1 MSALLLSRL
10 QFALTISFH
19 IIFPAFSIGLAS
31 YLVLIEGLWLK
42 TRQKIYYRTARYF
55 SKILALTFGMGIISG
70 LAMAFQMGTNWAG
83 FSKTVGPVLGVLF
96 TLESLTAFFVEATFL
111 GLMLFGWHLVSKRLH
126 YFSTIMVCFG
136 VNLSAFWIM
145 AANSWMHTPSGVV
158 FENGHFIVNNWLL
171 VVFNPSALPRFTH
184 MIIASYIAT
193 LMVIAMIAAFNLL
206 RNRFQ
211 YFALKNLKLALFFL
225 AIFTPLQII
234 VGDVVG
240 LKIHHYQPIKTAAI
254 EGLWETKNGAPLVL
268 FANISQQERKNT
280 YSVEIPKLASLI
292 NTHHLNGRLIGLNT
306 VVRHELP
313 RVAVVFYS
321 FRVMVGLGFLMLML
335 SFLGLYYWR
344 KNALTSSYWYHRL
357 LIICAPSGFIALLTG
372 WFTSEVGRQPWVVYG
387 LVKTHDV
394 VSQVSPT
401 QVLNGFIV
409 IIMTYGL
416 IFGIGYL
423 SFFVKMI
430 KKGPVIK
437 SRKLAKILAQLE
449 AHDD

>member
-1 MSALLLSRL
+1 MSVLLLSRL

-19 IIFPAFSIGLAS
+19 IIFPAFSIGLAT
-31 YLVLIEGLWLK
+31 YLVVIEGLWLK
-42 TRQKIYYRTARYF
+42 TNQKVYYRTARYF

-126 YFSTIMVCFG
+126 FFSTIMVCFG
-136 VNLSAFWIM
+136 VTLSAFWIM

-158 FENGHFIVNNWLL
+158 YENGHFIVKDWLL
-171 VVFNPSALPRFTH
+171 VVFNPSTLPRFMH

-211 YFALKNLKLALFFL
+211 YFALKNLKVALFFL
-225 AIFTPLQII
+225 AIFAPLQII
-234 VGDVVG
+234 IGDLVG
-240 LKIHHYQPIKTAAI
+240 LKIHQYQPVKTAAI

-268 FANISQQERKNT
+268 FANISQKERKNIH
-280 YSVEIPKLASLI
+280 SVEIPKLASLI
-292 NTHHLNGRLIGLNT
+292 NTHHLNGELKGLNT
-306 VVRHELP
+306 VPSDELP

-321 FRVMVGLGFLMLML
+321 FRVMVGLGFLMVML
-335 SFLGLYYWR
+335 TFLGLYYWR
-344 KNALTSSYWYHRL
+344 KNSLTSKYWYHRL
-357 LIICAPSGFIALLTG
+357 LVISAPSGFIALLTG

-394 VSQVSPT
+394 VSQVSPK

-409 IIMTYGL
+409 IIITYGL

-423 SFFVKMI
+423 SFFFRMI
-430 KKGPVIK
+430 KKGPVMK
-437 SRKLAKILAQLE
+437 SRKLANNSSQQEK
-449 AHDD
+449 HYG